1 MLLAQPLPPMLLSG
15 PAVAWL
21 HHHFTHFNSSCSL
34 LESALQLGHL
44 ELALQQP
51 LACLLPAVAH
61 GSRAGLV
68 KLVKRLPQEQLT
80 ACFDQ
85 LGALGLEAGS
95 AHEPRGHT
103 RAAGTMSSGNKV
115 QEEVVQ
121 GVWEAMQSAAQWRL
135 GLLLLEAVAARTGGC
150 QACTY

>member
-1 MLLAQPLPPMLLSG
+1 MLLSG

-51 LACLLPAVAH
+51 LACLLSAVAH
-61 GSRAGLV
+61 GSHAGLV
-68 KLVKRLPQEQLT
+68 KVVKRLPKDQLT

-85 LGALGLEAGS
+85 LGARGLGAGS
-95 AHEPRGHT
+95 VQGARGHV
-103 RAAGTMSSGNKV
+103 RAAGITSSSSGGAR
-115 QEEVVQ
+115 EAVVE
-121 GVWEAMQSAAQWRL
+121 GVWDAMQSAAQWRL

-150 QACTY
+150 WAHGQVVCPVVQC